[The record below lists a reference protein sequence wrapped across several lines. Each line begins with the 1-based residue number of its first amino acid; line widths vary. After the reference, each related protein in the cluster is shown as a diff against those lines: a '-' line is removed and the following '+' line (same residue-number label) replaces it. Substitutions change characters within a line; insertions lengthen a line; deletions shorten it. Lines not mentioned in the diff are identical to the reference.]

1 MMACCVQGL
10 AGKANGLGDPRVS
23 AQREGQD
30 EMAEN
35 KPTWQIKADWEPFST
50 SYPAWLSS
58 DTNAQAVACSAAV
71 QGKHDLIHG
80 LKTFTTLSFWRRS
93 VSCAWS

>member
-1 MMACCVQGL
+1 MACCVQGL
-10 AGKANGLGDPRVS
+10 PRKANGLGEARVS
-23 AQREGQD
+23 AARESQV

-58 DTNAQAVACSAAV
+58 DTNAQAVACSTAV
-71 QGKHDLIHG
+71 QGKHNLLYG
-80 LKTFTTLSFWRRS
+80 LNSF
-93 VSCAWS
+93 CP